1 LRQGCPEQQSGQLF
15 QEPGEYHSPTK
26 PAYPADENWRRDSQA
41 STVHQVQAR
50 GPGGREGGQTGRSS
64 SDMRVE
70 QLVFATVR
78 LTDFIWTREEVGER
92 FPWAAEVDG
101 EVVAVSVPLK
111 VCPELL
117 DGDLAGETGLEK
129 IRGFFMMG
137 DARW

>member
-1 LRQGCPEQQSGQLF
+1 
-15 QEPGEYHSPTK
+15 
-26 PAYPADENWRRDSQA
+26 
-41 STVHQVQAR
+41 
-50 GPGGREGGQTGRSS
+50 
-64 SDMRVE
+64 M
-70 QLVFATVR
+70 
-78 LTDFIWTREEVGER
+78 
-92 FPWAAEVDG
+92 AAGVDG